1 MRSSGSPPDD
11 DRTTAARIRDA
22 AIDLFAA
29 DGITTTTVRA
39 IAARAGVSPGLVI
52 HHFGSKDG
60 LLAACDRHV
69 AALIREQKRA
79 AMRAGA
85 GYDPLTTMREM
96 KDGPPLTRY
105 LTRTLVDGSSE
116 HVTALVDEMVADA
129 AAYMADGVRSGML
142 RLSEYPYERA
152 VLLTVWSLGALVLHE
167 HVERLV
173 GVDLTANLVD
183 DPASAA
189 AYTGPALEVAVH
201 GFVNPE
207 VAARM
212 RAALVD
218 GPASQRAQQ
227 ESDHDGEG

>member
-1 MRSSGSPPDD
+1 
-11 DRTTAARIRDA
+11 
-22 AIDLFAA
+22 
-29 DGITTTTVRA
+29 
-39 IAARAGVSPGLVI
+39 
-52 HHFGSKDG
+52 
-60 LLAACDRHV
+60 
-69 AALIREQKRA
+69 
-79 AMRAGA
+79 
-85 GYDPLTTMREM
+85 
-96 KDGPPLTRY
+96 
-105 LTRTLVDGSSE
+105 
-116 HVTALVDEMVADA
+116 
-129 AAYMADGVRSGML
+129 ML
-142 RLSEYPYERA
+142 RPSEYPYERA